1 MGFHAEASFSLRARA
16 CLQDGERVGGRHQ
29 TPELAHVRFR
39 ASEAAV
45 ANVAVTGGGASVS
58 LIAAAAA
65 AIPAWHGTLP
75 TLPGGAGTLSRG
87 PCSLI
92 SATLLL
98 VLYASKLSCLLKKS
112 G

>member
-16 CLQDGERVGGRHQ
+16 CLQDGERVGTKPLSWPMSDFVLPRLLLLTLLLLVVVLLSALLLLLLLPFLLG
-29 TPELAHVRFR
+29 
-39 ASEAAV
+39 
-45 ANVAVTGGGASVS
+45 TG
-58 LIAAAAA
+58 
-65 AIPAWHGTLP
+65 HCQHYR
-75 TLPGGAGTLSRG
+75 GAGTLSRG

-98 VLYASKLSCLLKKS
+98 VLYASKLSCLLKKP

>member
-1 MGFHAEASFSLRARA
+1 MPAFHAEASFSLRARA

-58 LIAAAAA
+58 PIAAAAA

-75 TLPGGAGTLSRG
+75 TLPGGLGLFQEVPA
-87 PCSLI
+87 
-92 SATLLL
+92 A
-98 VLYASKLSCLLKKS
+98 
-112 G
+112 